1 LGYSVALRYLGN
13 LNEAR
18 APNVVRSWIAD
29 KDLTRLASRDNSAEV
44 ETVQVA
50 VLLTKNQL
58 NALTQQLRIILE
70 KAEQALDTQSGDFFQ
85 SILSASAAVSVDPNQ
100 FANNPNARLSD
111 LGGLSELLDDLP
123 YKSLIMG
130 LTERDWYNMS
140 AYEQDSFIRTI
151 KSRLE
156 VYASYDQSQ
165 DWAKF
170 SETNEGDW
178 LYRVPLFNLP

>member
-1 LGYSVALRYLGN
+1 
-13 LNEAR
+13 
-18 APNVVRSWIAD
+18 
-29 KDLTRLASRDNSAEV
+29 
-44 ETVQVA
+44 
-50 VLLTKNQL
+50 
-58 NALTQQLRIILE
+58 
-70 KAEQALDTQSGDFFQ
+70 
-85 SILSASAAVSVDPNQ
+85 
-100 FANNPNARLSD
+100 
-111 LGGLSELLDDLP
+111 
-123 YKSLIMG
+123 MG

-170 SETNEGDW
+170 NETTEGDW